1 MQKLLRDDFT
11 KVAKKAIIVE
21 NSQIINEHIALGFYP
36 EPEEDAHVLAAQ
48 GADNLLNINGIT
60 ASFVVCP
67 RKDGGVTISARS
79 TGKQMSKP

>member
-1 MQKLLRDDFT
+1 M
-11 KVAKKAIIVE
+11 
-21 NSQIINEHIALGFYP
+21 
-36 EPEEDAHVLAAQ
+36 AAQ

-79 TGKQMSKP
+79 TGETNVQTLMEELGGGGHLTVAAAQLKETDLETAKKLLIELIKENY